1 MIVLR
6 DVCKT
11 YQVGDEI
18 VRALDHASLTV
29 RDGEFVSIIGPSG
42 SGKSTMMNIIGCL
55 DTADSGEYLLDDIP
69 IEDYTENELAQIRSR
84 KIGFVFQSFNLIPQL
99 TAQENVELP
108 LIYQRVRRSER
119 RRRVAEALER
129 VQLTG
134 RRHHLPSELSGG
146 QQQRVA
152 IARAIAA
159 HPLPHGPGYHG
170 HLSRAS
176 RERQH
181 HRAHHPRRRRSP
193 PGPAEHPHP
202 GRPGEGGG
210 PMIQSVRMAIKSIS
224 GNKMRAFLT
233 MLGIII
239 GVMALVILVSLVSG
253 ATGNVTDTIASLG
266 SDQITVRISDD
277 KGRPVYITDLNEWMG
292 EGAFGR
298 IAPVA
303 TESVT
308 AKYGTETGSLTVY
321 GTTAPYLDIQKLDVL
336 VGRFLK
342 TADEENVSFV
352 CVINETAATELVGY
366 ADCVGEDIRLN
377 GQRFRVVGVLKD
389 DDNSLTSAF
398 RSGSLVAYVP
408 YGALV
413 RISDSATPKITSFYV
428 SAAETGTVD
437 EAKERMTEILKE
449 RFDQDEDA
457 FTLSSQNAL
466 ESAMNSITSILAV
479 LLGGI
484 AAISLIVGGIGIM
497 NIMLVTVTERTR
509 EIGIRKAIG
518 ASRSMILTQFLV
530 EAVVICMLGCALGIL
545 GSWGVLRL
553 ITTVVSGL
561 DISFQMSG
569 GVVLIAVLFCFFI
582 GIVFG
587 LYPAN
592 KAARMAPIDALHYG
606 G

>member
-1 MIVLR
+1 
-6 DVCKT
+6 
-11 YQVGDEI
+11 
-18 VRALDHASLTV
+18 
-29 RDGEFVSIIGPSG
+29 
-42 SGKSTMMNIIGCL
+42 
-55 DTADSGEYLLDDIP
+55 
-69 IEDYTENELAQIRSR
+69 
-84 KIGFVFQSFNLIPQL
+84 
-99 TAQENVELP
+99 
-108 LIYQRVRRSER
+108 
-119 RRRVAEALER
+119 
-129 VQLTG
+129 
-134 RRHHLPSELSGG
+134 
-146 QQQRVA
+146 
-152 IARAIAA
+152 
-159 HPLPHGPGYHG
+159 
-170 HLSRAS
+170 
-176 RERQH
+176 
-181 HRAHHPRRRRSP
+181 
-193 PGPAEHPHP
+193 
-202 GRPGEGGG
+202 
-210 PMIQSVRMAIKSIS
+210 MIQSVRMAIKSIS

-253 ATGNVTDTIASLG
+253 ATGNVTDTISSLG
-266 SDQITVRISDD
+266 SDQISVRISDN
-277 KGRPVYITDLNEWMG
+277 KGDPVTIDDLSDWMQ
-292 EGAFGR
+292 EEAFGR

-303 TESVT
+303 SESVT

-321 GTTAPYLDIQKLDVL
+321 GTTAFYADVQKLELL

-342 TADEENVSFV
+342 RADEENVSFV

-366 ADCVGEDIRLN
+366 ADCLGEDIRLN
-377 GQRFRVVGVLKD
+377 GQRFKVVGVLKD

-398 RSGSLVAYVP
+398 RSGSLVAYIP
-408 YGALV
+408 YAALT
-413 RISDSATPKITSFYV
+413 RISTSATKEVTSFYV
-428 SAAETGTVD
+428 SAGENSTVD
-437 EAKERMTEILKE
+437 AARERLTEILKE

-457 FTLSSQNAL
+457 FSVSSQNAL
-466 ESAMNSITSILAV
+466 ESAMSSVTSILAV

-518 ASRSMILTQFLV
+518 ASRGMILTQFLV
-530 EAVVICMLGCALGIL
+530 EAIVICMLGCALVIL

-569 GVVLIAVLFCFFI
+569 SVVLIAVLFCFFI